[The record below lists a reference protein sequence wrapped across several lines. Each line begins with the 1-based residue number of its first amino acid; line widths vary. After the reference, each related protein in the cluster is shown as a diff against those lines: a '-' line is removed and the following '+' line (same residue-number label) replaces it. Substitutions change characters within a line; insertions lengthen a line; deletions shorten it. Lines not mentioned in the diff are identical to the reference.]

1 MQGKDQ
7 GFQEQAQGAQR
18 GLFQTTVK
26 EGLSVKTQKEEVLQ
40 DHSEATDQEEV
51 FLTARKEEVW
61 VEKDHAD
68 RSERTQIVR
77 EEHLVKDRSVREDLS
92 MKTEKEEDSEAKEE
106 VEDSGILPRRA
117 LQERIS
123 TMSVTKTKA
132 ESTR

>member
-1 MQGKDQ
+1 MQGKGQ
-7 GFQEQAQGAQR
+7 GFQGQARGVQR

-26 EGLSVKTQKEEVLQ
+26 EGLSVKTQKEEVLP

-51 FLTARKEEVW
+51 FLTVRKEEVW
-61 VEKDHAD
+61 VATDHAD
-68 RSERTQIVR
+68 RSVR
-77 EEHLVKDRSVREDLS
+77 IPSAQEEHSVKDRNVREDLS

-106 VEDSGILPRRA
+106 VEDSEILPRRA

-123 TMSVTKTKA
+123 TISVTKTKA